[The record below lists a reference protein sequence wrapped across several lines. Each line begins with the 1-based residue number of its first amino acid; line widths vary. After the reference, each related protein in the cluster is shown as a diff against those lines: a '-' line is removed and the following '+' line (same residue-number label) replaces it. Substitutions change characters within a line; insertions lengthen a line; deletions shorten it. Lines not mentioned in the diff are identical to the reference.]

1 MTDLIIAILST
12 IGAVAILIAAIG
24 ILRMPDFYLR
34 LSVTVKAATLGSG
47 LLLFSLAIFFPQIS
61 VTTKALAI
69 GFFLLLTAP
78 VAAHMIGRAAY
89 VIGTKLW
96 KGTLRDDLEGM
107 YDPKTHRLSS
117 SQEDRE
123 SHALTDDKQ
132 EETTDNRQQTT
143 DRRPPTP

>member
-107 YDPKTHRLSS
+107 YDPETHRLNS
-117 SQEDRE
+117 
-123 SHALTDDKQ
+123 TKQ
-132 EETTDNRQQTT
+132 TLNDRQQTT
-143 DRRPPTP
+143 DRRPPTS